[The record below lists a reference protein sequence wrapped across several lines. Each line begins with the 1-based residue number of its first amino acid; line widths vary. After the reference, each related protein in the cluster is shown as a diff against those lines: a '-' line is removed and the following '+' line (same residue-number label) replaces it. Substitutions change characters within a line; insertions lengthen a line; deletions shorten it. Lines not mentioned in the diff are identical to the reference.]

1 MNFVL
6 TISHLAL
13 QVLISLIFM
22 EIFVI
27 KRNNTGIFPLDFI
40 LFLIYNVICMTVFKN
55 PREARSDGAQDGS
68 TYSDK

>member
-13 QVLISLIFM
+13 QVLIFLIFM

-27 KRNNTGIFPLDFI
+27 KRNNTGIFPPDFV

-55 PREARSDGAQDGS
+55 PREAKSDGAQGGS
-68 TYSDK
+68 SYSDK